1 MSRREVRDRA
11 MTRRAW
17 PWRLAAREGL
27 DTATTGRW
35 TSLLVMVAVAWAC
48 AIPGA
53 ADAVGVT
60 RSVEG
65 ERAWLD
71 AGGRVFVVTGARDA
85 QNQTNP
91 VPAAACDALSRV
103 EGIDASFALKF
114 TSAVGSLAYIP
125 EGRVSLY
132 EVSPGALAFLGA
144 EPAPGGSVL
153 ATVGFADRTGV
164 VSGDQVRVTRRAGP
178 NANPATSDP
187 LTVTV
192 VDSAVL
198 GDEYEGSLLL
208 PYSPSPSDATADLCY
223 VRTDTAH
230 YEAVAS
236 AVGAWLEY
244 GGKAAIANPRL
255 FSGDFTVD
263 YTRAY
268 EDRPLRWVW
277 VPSAALLA
285 LVWGMI
291 QWFRRGQ
298 VAIYATFGARPHSR
312 LIMQATE
319 WAVLA
324 VAGAAWGWSLGVVAA
339 IAFGARA
346 SQAVQLVTYHA
357 GLALLAASA
366 AVVLVGL
373 RPTGTLLN
381 ALKDR

>member
-1 MSRREVRDRA
+1 
-11 MTRRAW
+11 MTRAAW

-27 DTATTGRW
+27 ETAATGRW
-35 TSLLVMVAVAWAC
+35 TSLLIVVAVAWAC
-48 AIPGA
+48 AVPGA

-60 RSVEG
+60 REVEG

-71 AGGRVFVVTGARDA
+71 AGGRVFVVTGAREA
-85 QNQTNP
+85 NGGVNP
-91 VPAAACDALSRV
+91 IPAATCDALS
-103 EGIDASFALKF
+103 GIDGIAASFALKR
-114 TSAVGSLAYIP
+114 TNAVGSLSYIP

-132 EVSPGALAFLGA
+132 DVTPGAFAFLGA
-144 EPAPGGSVL
+144 EPSPRGSVL
-153 ATVGFADRTGV
+153 VTDGFVHRTGV
-164 VSGDQVRVTRRAGP
+164 RDGEAVVVTRRAGFE
-178 NANPATSDP
+178 ASAATSDP
-187 LTVTV
+187 LTVAV

-198 GDEYEGSLLL
+198 GEEFDGSLLV
-208 PYSPSPSDATADLCY
+208 PYAPSPSDSAADACY

-230 YEAVAS
+230 YDAVSS
-236 AVGAWLEY
+236 AAGAWLAH
-244 GGKAAIANPRL
+244 GGKPAIANPRL

-277 VPSAALLA
+277 VPTAALLA

-291 QWFRRGQ
+291 QWFRRGY

-319 WAVLA
+319 WALLA
-324 VAGAAWGWSLGVVAA
+324 GVGGIWGWSLGVVGS
-339 IAFGARA
+339 IALGARA
-346 SQAVQLVTYHA
+346 AQAFHLVTYHSA
-357 GLALLAASA
+357 LALLAASA
-366 AVVLVGL
+366 VVVVIGL